1 MTDRTGFRFGLR
13 VRYVEVDYQGMVYFA
28 HYATYFDVAVHEFF
42 RSLPYDYT
50 EIRKATG
57 TDFNIVRSLVEYRR
71 PLRFDEPFEVEVK
84 LGRIGRSSLTF
95 APEIWVAGEAE
106 PRATGEVVWV
116 HADQATMRAVP
127 LPKELLALL
136 ETRRW
141 HDASG
146 LAPSACCPDGV
157 SLVSEPWPPLPPS
170 A

>member
-1 MTDRTGFRFGLR
+1 MRDPAPFRFGFR
-13 VRYVEVDYQGMVYFA
+13 VRYSEVDYQGIVYFA

-50 EIRKATG
+50 AIRKSTG

-71 PLRFDEPFEVEVK
+71 PLRFDEAFEVEVA

-95 APEIWVAGEAE
+95 TPAIWVAGEAE

-127 LPKELLALL
+127 LPEELLALL
-136 ETRRW
+136 ESRR
-141 HDASG
+141 A
-146 LAPSACCPDGV
+146 
-157 SLVSEPWPPLPPS
+157 
-170 A
+170 